1 MCYQPAR
8 GAVQV
13 PLLKLSP
20 VSPLAA
26 SPFLTHTSRV
36 SDQLVSVYMITFVYL
51 RSKLFWAYTNGQ
63 MLSYRL

>member
-51 RSKLFWAYTNGQ
+51 RSKLF
-63 MLSYRL
+63 